1 MGETLVGLG
10 FVFFLLNLLFCRTP
24 SPALR
29 SLPHSV
35 RSVCQELRAAKPV
48 AGGNL
53 RKREP
58 SLTQTAISSPTCQS
72 CSVGVFTSTESD
84 SESSS
89 SILIVNLRKFT
100 HNSCYQMK
108 TWASA
113 HIFPLLNTIGTL
125 QPLVSFSK
133 FKVHLFLSILWC
145 YVALWADTTQVVG
158 FNWGDTKSK
167 AQSWGVGKAVLIH
180 TLPRWTAQPLPAS
193 CLFRCVAI
201 ELMLRKLNWVLS
213 WALLLYCW
221 MTASP

>member
-1 MGETLVGLG
+1 MDFSSWLRSAMHVLAQFGRRRWITNPSPSWPRDGGNPCWFG
-10 FVFFLLNLLFCRTP
+10 FFFFLLNLLFCRTP

-48 AGGNL
+48 AGGHL

-72 CSVGVFTSTESD
+72 CSVGVFTSMESD

-89 SILIVNLRKFT
+89 SVLIVNLRKFT

-108 TWASA
+108 TQTSA

-125 QPLVSFSK
+125 QPLVRFSK
-133 FKVHLFLSILWC
+133 FKVHLFLS
-145 YVALWADTTQVVG
+145 T
-158 FNWGDTKSK
+158 S
-167 AQSWGVGKAVLIH
+167 
-180 TLPRWTAQPLPAS
+180 
-193 CLFRCVAI
+193 RC
-201 ELMLRKLNWVLS
+201 
-213 WALLLYCW
+213 
-221 MTASP
+221 